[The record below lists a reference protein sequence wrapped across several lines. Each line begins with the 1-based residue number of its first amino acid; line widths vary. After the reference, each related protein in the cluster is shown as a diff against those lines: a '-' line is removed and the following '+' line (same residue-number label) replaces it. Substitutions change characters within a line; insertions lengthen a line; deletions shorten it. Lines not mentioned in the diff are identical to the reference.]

1 MIEQENGLPAQF
13 LSDLAD
19 IVGPANIRTGEAIG
33 ELDPGEEPDN
43 LGASAV
49 VSPGTVEELAA
60 LVRTC
65 VRHGVTMVPQ
75 GGRTGLVGGGISTAG
90 QVVVS
95 TRRLNR
101 IERLDPAERVAV
113 VEAGCTLQALQEAAL
128 AHRLEPGIDLPAR
141 GSATIGGMIS
151 TNAGG
156 IMAFRNGVM
165 RHRILGLE
173 AVLPDGSIYSD
184 LTRVVKNSAGYDLK
198 HLLIGAEGTLG
209 IVTKVAIKL
218 EAVPAAH
225 AVALFGFGSL
235 PAALAAI
242 RRALD
247 ARIGE
252 LRAAEAM
259 WAEYFRYAA
268 RHFGWSA
275 PDFSMDHQ
283 IYLILSLG
291 GADEGALQEELAAIY
306 EELLESYP
314 ETSAVLASSLAQEQA
329 IWRLREES
337 SILYA
342 DYPNSPSFDVSLP
355 LSQLDDYVSRCR
367 AGFAAVLPGLIPF
380 VLGHLGDGN
389 LHIML
394 NRAADALMAD
404 EIAGVEKVLYEGI
417 RALGGSFSAEHGVGS
432 KRIHALYA
440 TADPVKLEMM
450 QAIKTV
456 LDPAGLMNPGK
467 VIDSAR
473 LAASGK
479 DHSPS

>member
-1 MIEQENGLPAQF
+1 MIEQENRLPTDF
-13 LSDLAD
+13 LSDLASA
-19 IVGPANIRTGEAIG
+19 VGAANIRTGAAIA

-49 VSPGTVEELAA
+49 VSPATTGEVAA
-60 LVRTC
+60 VVRLC
-65 VRHGVTMVPQ
+65 VRDGVSMVPQ

-90 QVVVS
+90 QLVIS

-101 IERLDPAERVAV
+101 IERLDADERVAV

-128 AHRLEPGIDLPAR
+128 VHRLEPGIDLPAR

-173 AVLPDGSIYSD
+173 AVLPDGSVYSD

-209 IVTKVAIKL
+209 IVTRVAIKL
-218 EAVPAAH
+218 DAVPPAH
-225 AVALFGFGSL
+225 AVALFGFGSV

-247 ARIGE
+247 ARVGE

-259 WAEYFRYAA
+259 WADYFRYAA

-275 PDFSMDHQ
+275 PDFSMEHQ

-291 GADEGALQEELAAIY
+291 GADEAALQEELAAIY
-306 EELLESYP
+306 EEMLESHP

-337 SILYA
+337 AVIYV
-342 DYPNSPSFDVSLP
+342 DHPNSPSFDVSLP
-355 LSQLDDYVSRCR
+355 LSQVDDYVR
-367 AGFAAVLPGLIPF
+367 ASIAGLAGVSPGLAPF
-380 VLGHLGDGN
+380 VFGHLGDGN

-394 NRAADALMAD
+394 NRAEDALTAD
-404 EIAGVEKVLYEGI
+404 DIAGVEAVLYGGI
-417 RALGGSFSAEHGVGS
+417 RQRGGSFSAEHGVGS

-440 TADPVKLEMM
+440 TADPVKLGLM
-450 QAIKTV
+450 QAIKAMV
-456 LDPAGLMNPGK
+456 DPADLMNPGK
-467 VIDSAR
+467 VIDPSR
-473 LAASGK
+473 LPETK
-479 DHSPS
+479 HSS

>member
-1 MIEQENGLPAQF
+1 MTEQENGLPADF
-13 LSDLAD
+13 LADLAA
-19 IVGPANIRTGEAIG
+19 IAGTANIRTGAAIA
-33 ELDPGEEPDN
+33 ELDPGEDPNN

-49 VSPGTVEELAA
+49 ISPASTEEVAA
-60 LVRTC
+60 IVRLC
-65 VRHGVTMVPQ
+65 HRHAVAIVPQ
-75 GGRTGLVGGGISTAG
+75 GGRTGLVGGGVSTAG
-90 QVVVS
+90 QVVLS

-101 IERLDPAERVAV
+101 IERLDADERVAV

-128 AHRLEPGIDLPAR
+128 VHRLEPGIDLPAR

-173 AVLPDGSIYSD
+173 AVLPDGSVYSD

-209 IVTKVAIKL
+209 IVTRVAIKL
-218 EAVPAAH
+218 DAVPAAH
-225 AVALFGFGSL
+225 AVALFGFDQV
-235 PAALAAI
+235 PAALASI

-247 ARIGE
+247 ARQGE

-259 WAEYFRYAA
+259 WADYFRYAA

-275 PDFSMDHQ
+275 PDFSHRHR

-291 GADEGALQEELAAIY
+291 GHEEAGLQEELAAIY
-306 EELLESYP
+306 EEMLEAFP

-337 SILYA
+337 SVLYV
-342 DYPNSPSFDVSLP
+342 DHPNSPSFDVSLP
-355 LSQLDDYVSRCR
+355 LSQIDDYVRRCV
-367 AGFAAVLPGLIPF
+367 AGFAEVSPGLAPYVF
-380 VLGHLGDGN
+380 GHLGDGN

-394 NRAADALMAD
+394 NRAADELTAED
-404 EIAGVEKVLYEGI
+404 IAGVERVLYEGI
-417 RALGGSFSAEHGVGS
+417 RSLGGSFSAEHGVGS

-440 TADPVKLEMM
+440 TADPVKLALMRSV
-450 QAIKTV
+450 KHL
-456 LDPAGLMNPGK
+456 LDPRGLINPGK
-467 VIDSAR
+467 VLGAGRAGDAET
-473 LAASGK
+473 L
-479 DHSPS
+479 P

>member
-1 MIEQENGLPAQF
+1 MTEQENGLPADF
-13 LSDLAD
+13 LADLAA
-19 IVGPANIRTGEAIG
+19 IAGTANIRTGAAIA
-33 ELDPGEEPDN
+33 ELDPGEDPDN

-49 VSPGTVEELAA
+49 ISPASTEEVAA
-60 LVRTC
+60 IVRLC
-65 VRHGVTMVPQ
+65 HRHAVAIVPQ
-75 GGRTGLVGGGISTAG
+75 GGRTGLVGGGVSTAG
-90 QVVVS
+90 QVVLS

-101 IERLDPAERVAV
+101 IERLDADERVAV

-128 AHRLEPGIDLPAR
+128 VHRLEPGIDLPAR

-173 AVLPDGSIYSD
+173 AVLPDGSVYSD

-209 IVTKVAIKL
+209 IVTRVAIKL
-218 EAVPAAH
+218 DAVPAAH
-225 AVALFGFGSL
+225 AVALFGFDQV

-247 ARIGE
+247 ARQGE

-259 WAEYFRYAA
+259 WADYFRYAA

-275 PDFSMDHQ
+275 PDFSHHHR

-291 GADEGALQEELAAIY
+291 GHEEAGLQEELAAIY
-306 EELLESYP
+306 EEMLEAFP

-337 SILYA
+337 SVLYV
-342 DYPNSPSFDVSLP
+342 DHPNSPSFDVSLP
-355 LSQLDDYVSRCR
+355 LSQIDDYVRRCV
-367 AGFAAVLPGLIPF
+367 AGFAEVSPGLAPYVF
-380 VLGHLGDGN
+380 GHLGDGN

-394 NRAADALMAD
+394 NRAADELTAED
-404 EIAGVEKVLYEGI
+404 IAGVERVLYEGI
-417 RALGGSFSAEHGVGS
+417 RSLGGSFSAEHGVGS

-440 TADPVKLEMM
+440 TADPVKLALMRSV
-450 QAIKTV
+450 KHL
-456 LDPAGLMNPGK
+456 LDPRGLINPGK
-467 VIDSAR
+467 VLGAGRAGDAET
-473 LAASGK
+473 L
-479 DHSPS
+479 P